1 MGEKVRAAGV
11 RAVQQVQATTW
22 AEIQV
27 FLDAWDLTKTPELF
41 EAIVKPVESAG
52 SDDVTLCR
60 SIEEV
65 REAFGNIMGKTNG
78 LGQVN
83 EAVLVQ
89 E

>member
-41 EAIVKPVESAG
+41 EAIVKPVES
-52 SDDVTLCR
+52 T
-60 SIEEV
+60 
-65 REAFGNIMGKTNG
+65 REAADK
-78 LGQVN
+78 QHCYRRH
-83 EAVLVQ
+83 
-89 E
+89 